1 MKPANSLIKFLITIS
16 NPKNNKILLKIA
28 KNLFNNIKNVL
39 FILQTSYYTYLQTLS
54 LYSDKFAKDNFKSV
68 TEEAQLYNLS
78 METIFKVAN
87 NYRS

>member
-1 MKPANSLIKFLITIS
+1 MKPAKSLIKFLITIS

-39 FILQTSYYTYLQTLS
+39 FILQTSNYTYLQTLS

-78 METIFKVAN
+78 METIFKVPN